1 MPPRT
6 RQAKS
11 SGATAE
17 PPAAKATAAATAA
30 AAASS
35 SQPASSSPSHQRQQQ
50 QSQQQS
56 QSQQSS
62 VPAGTSTAH
71 RLQFNEPLSWR
82 AGKAIPISDLLSR
95 LQTLA
100 NELRKLDQEE
110 IERDS
115 LRKVSQDLGG
125 GHLLAHRDKGVRAW
139 TACCVVDVLRLC
151 APDAPFTE
159 RQLKVRMGFPSCA
172 DLGAW

>member
-1 MPPRT
+1 MPART
-6 RQAKS
+6 RHAKS
-11 SGATAE
+11 SAATE
-17 PPAAKATAAATAA
+17 PPPPAAA

-35 SQPASSSPSHQRQQQ
+35 SEPASSSHQ
-50 QSQQQS
+50 QSQQS
-56 QSQQSS
+56 QSQQQSGQS
-62 VPAGTSTAH
+62 TTAH
-71 RLQFNEPLSWR
+71 RLKFNQPLSWR
-82 AGKAIPISDLLSR
+82 AGKAIQVSDLLSR

-100 NELRKLDQEE
+100 HELRKLDQEE
-110 IERDS
+110 IDRES

-159 RQLKVRMGFPSCA
+159 GQLKVRVWISWGRGGGS
-172 DLGAW
+172 